1 MGHLVSVVGRTVI
14 LVRPERLLR
23 RLRSGNLANVSF
35 PDFQGLIEA
44 LGFEVEGI
52 RGSHHIYRRRDH
64 AARLNVQPIKGQA
77 KPYQIRQLLA
87 LVEQYDL
94 KLEG

>member
-1 MGHLVSVVGRTVI
+1 VSLVGRTVAF
-14 LVRPERLLR
+14 VRPERLLR
-23 RLRSGNLANVSF
+23 RLKTGHMANVSF
-35 PDFQGLIEA
+35 PDFQRLIEA
-44 LGFEVEGI
+44 LGFELETI
-52 RGSHHIYRRRDH
+52 RGSHHIYRH
-64 AARLNVQPIKGQA
+64 VEQVARLNLQPIKGQA